1 MRRASLAVI
10 ALLGAIAFLAFF
22 MTDRQSQPGVERT
35 GLRSALDADPDLK
48 LVTARSPYMRTER

>member
-1 MRRASLAVI
+1 LAVI

-22 MTDRQSQPGVERT
+22 MTDRHSQPGVERT
-35 GLRSALDADPDLK
+35 GLGSALDADPDLK